1 MEEWKEMLRYYGK
14 EWILDIAEKS
24 TRLDEKNKQFTP
36 LFLESEFILDWELV
50 WRSGLI
56 AKRVSFLMKQG
67 VFFGEA
73 MPLAEERTVR
83 YPAFL
88 EKREKKQRSVIKKMA
103 FAAQRLASKQA
114 LSFINVL
121 IIFYR
126 SH

>member
-1 MEEWKEMLRYYGK
+1 
-14 EWILDIAEKS
+14 
-24 TRLDEKNKQFTP
+24 
-36 LFLESEFILDWELV
+36 
-50 WRSGLI
+50 
-56 AKRVSFLMKQG
+56 MKQG